1 MFPSLLTADP
11 FIRSGKLRALAVAGP
26 KRMPNLPDVPTLG
39 EAGVSGID
47 VTQWYGLFAPAG
59 TPGAIVA
66 RLNDALN
73 AVLREP
79 AVIQRIEAHGATVRA
94 DSPAEFRALVSDE
107 LAKWRGV
114 VRQARLS
121 PN

>member
-1 MFPSLLTADP
+1 M
-11 FIRSGKLRALAVAGP
+11 RH
-26 KRMPNLPDVPTLG
+26 LPDVPTLE
-39 EAGVSGID
+39 EAGVSGVD

-73 AVLREP
+73 TVLREP
-79 AVIQRIEAHGATVRA
+79 AVVQRIEAHGATVRT
-94 DSPAEFRALVSDE
+94 DSPAELRALVGDE